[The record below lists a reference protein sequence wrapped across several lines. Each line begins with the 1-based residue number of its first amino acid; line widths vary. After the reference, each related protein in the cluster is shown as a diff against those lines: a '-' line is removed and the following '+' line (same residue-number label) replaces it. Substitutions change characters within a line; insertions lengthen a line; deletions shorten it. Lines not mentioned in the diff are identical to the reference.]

1 MKRSDALKQK
11 RAAVITK
18 WDALVRLA
26 ETENRELSTE
36 ENDTITGY
44 RTEAEGLDGQIDNAE
59 SLEQRAIA
67 SAATGASVVDGEQR
81 EQRSVERRFDV
92 KRMMGFVVD
101 RAKADGAEAEIN
113 EIAIAELRN
122 SGVQNVNTK
131 GFNVPS
137 SMAFRGA
144 KSVSRADAQTVGED
158 AGAFG
163 GTLVKEDA
171 GVVLP
176 NFVDRLT
183 IEDLGISPKY
193 DLVGDYPLHSIADFA
208 FENVGETEGLTPQ
221 KTGMAKRVLKPKRTG
236 MMAYISNQLLA
247 QSSINVMGVLQSR
260 ITEALNRRLFQDMI
274 NGDGTAP
281 NCLGILNDAL
291 AFDFAGAAGALS
303 LAKILE
309 LEGEID
315 EENATENG
323 RRFLLHTKLASIAKG
338 IPLDAG
344 SGLFLMDKDNSLY
357 GMPATKTTLV
367 PTLNGG
373 AEYPLIYGDWPSI
386 EAGFWGGLNIKA
398 DDTTRADS
406 NEVRLII
413 NVHRDIMASNPK
425 AFAANKKITI
435 A

>member
-11 RAAVITK
+11 RAAVVRK
-18 WDALVRLA
+18 WDALVKLA
-26 ETENRELSTE
+26 ETENRDLTQE
-36 ENDTITGY
+36 ENDLIISY
-44 RTEAEGLDGQIDNAE
+44 RTEADSFDGQIDAQE
-59 SLEQRAIA
+59 SLEQREISSAVAGGAI
-67 SAATGASVVDGEQR
+67 VDGEQN
-81 EQRSVERRFDV
+81 EQKKVEKRFDV

-101 RAKADGAEAEIN
+101 RSKADGAEAEIN
-113 EIAIAELRN
+113 EIAITELRN

-131 GFNVPS
+131 GFNIPS
-137 SMAFRGA
+137 AMAFRGA
-144 KSVSRADAQTVGED
+144 ATRAAAQTVSED
-158 AGAFG
+158 SGGFG
-163 GTLVKEDA
+163 GTLVKEDT
-171 GVVLP
+171 GVVLT

-208 FENVGETEGLTPQ
+208 FENVTETEGLTVQ
-221 KTGMAKRVLKPKRTG
+221 KTAIAKRVLKPKRTG

-247 QSSINVMGVLQSR
+247 QSSINIMGVLQSR

-281 NCLGILNDAL
+281 NTLGILNDSI
-291 AFDFAGAAGALS
+291 AFDFAGTAGALT
-303 LAKILE
+303 LAKILQ

-323 RRFLLHTKLASIAKG
+323 RRFLMHTKLASIAKG
-338 IPLDAG
+338 LALDSG
-344 SGLFLMDKDNSLY
+344 SGLFLMDKDNTLY
-357 GMPATKTTLV
+357 GMPVTKTTLV
-367 PTLNGG
+367 PVLETNT
-373 AEYPLIYGDWPSI
+373 EYPLIYGDWPTI

>member
-11 RAAVITK
+11 RATVVAAWT
-18 WDALVRLA
+18 ALISLA
-26 ETENRELSTE
+26 ETEVRDLSQE
-36 ENDTITGY
+36 ENGLINGY
-44 RTEAEGLDGQIDNAE
+44 RTEAEFLDMQVDAQE
-59 SLEQRAIA
+59 SLERREIA
-67 SAATGASVVDGEQR
+67 SAAAGGIVVNGEQR
-81 EQRSVERRFDV
+81 EQKKVEKRFDV
-92 KRMMGFVVD
+92 KRMMGFVLD
-101 RAKADGAEAEIN
+101 RSKADGAEAEIN
-113 EIAIAELRN
+113 EIAITELRN

-131 GFNVPS
+131 GFNIPS
-137 SMAFRGA
+137 AMAFRGA
-144 KSVSRADAQTVGED
+144 ATRAAAQTVTED
-158 AGAFG
+158 SGGFG
-163 GTLVKEDA
+163 GTLVKEDT
-171 GVVLP
+171 GVVLT

-208 FENVGETEGLTPQ
+208 FENVTETEGLTVQ
-221 KTGMAKRVLKPKRTG
+221 KAAATKRVLKPKRTG

-247 QSSINVMGVLQSR
+247 QSSINIMAVLQSR

-274 NGDGTAP
+274 NGNGTAP
-281 NCLGILNDAL
+281 NTLGILNDTL
-291 AFDFAGAAGALS
+291 AFDFAGTAGALT
-303 LAKILE
+303 LAKILQ

-323 RRFLLHTKLASIAKG
+323 RRFLMHTKLASIAKG
-338 IPLDAG
+338 LALDSG
-344 SGLFLMDKDNSLY
+344 SGLFLMDKDNTLY
-357 GMPATKTTLV
+357 GMPVTKTTLV
-367 PTLNGG
+367 PVLNTNT
-373 AEYPLIYGDWPSI
+373 EYPLIYGDWPTI

>member
-11 RAAVITK
+11 RAAVVRK
-18 WDALVRLA
+18 WDALVKLA
-26 ETENRELSTE
+26 ETENRDLTQE
-36 ENDTITGY
+36 ENDLIISY
-44 RTEAEGLDGQIDNAE
+44 RTEADSFDGQIDAQE
-59 SLEQRAIA
+59 SLEQREISSALAGGAI
-67 SAATGASVVDGEQR
+67 VDGEQN
-81 EQRSVERRFDV
+81 EQKKVEKRFDV

-101 RAKADGAEAEIN
+101 RSKADGAEAEIN
-113 EIAIAELRN
+113 EIAITELRN

-131 GFNVPS
+131 GFNIPS
-137 SMAFRGA
+137 AMAFRGA
-144 KSVSRADAQTVGED
+144 ATRAAAQTVSED
-158 AGAFG
+158 SGGFG
-163 GTLVKEDA
+163 GSLVKEDT
-171 GVVLP
+171 GVVLT

-208 FENVGETEGLTPQ
+208 FENVTETEGLTVQ
-221 KTGMAKRVLKPKRTG
+221 KTAIAKRVLKPKRTG

-247 QSSINVMGVLQSR
+247 QSSINIMGVLQSR

-281 NCLGILNDAL
+281 NTLGILNDSM
-291 AFDFAGAAGALS
+291 AFDFAGTAGALT
-303 LAKILE
+303 LAKILQ

-323 RRFLLHTKLASIAKG
+323 RRFLMHTKLASIAKG
-338 IPLDAG
+338 LALDSG
-344 SGLFLMDKDNSLY
+344 SGLFLMDKDNTLY
-357 GMPATKTTLV
+357 GMPVTKTTLV
-367 PTLNGG
+367 PVLETNT
-373 AEYPLIYGDWPSI
+373 EYPLIYGDWPTI

>member
-11 RAAVITK
+11 RAAVVRK
-18 WDALVRLA
+18 WDDLVKLA
-26 ETENRELSTE
+26 ETENRDLTQE
-36 ENDTITGY
+36 ENDLIISY
-44 RTEAEGLDGQIDNAE
+44 RTEADSFDGQIDAQE
-59 SLEQRAIA
+59 SLEQREISSAVAGGAI
-67 SAATGASVVDGEQR
+67 VDGEQN
-81 EQRSVERRFDV
+81 EQKKVEKRFDV

-101 RAKADGAEAEIN
+101 RSKADGAEAEIN
-113 EIAIAELRN
+113 EIAITELRN

-131 GFNVPS
+131 GFNIPS
-137 SMAFRGA
+137 AMAFRGA
-144 KSVSRADAQTVGED
+144 ATRAAAQTVSED
-158 AGAFG
+158 SGGFG
-163 GTLVKEDA
+163 GTLVKEDT
-171 GVVLP
+171 GVVLT

-208 FENVGETEGLTPQ
+208 FENVTETEGLTVQ
-221 KTGMAKRVLKPKRTG
+221 KTAIAKRVLKPKRTG

-247 QSSINVMGVLQSR
+247 QSSINIMGVLQSR

-281 NCLGILNDAL
+281 NTLGILNDSI
-291 AFDFAGAAGALS
+291 AFDFAGTAGALT
-303 LAKILE
+303 LAKILQ

-323 RRFLLHTKLASIAKG
+323 RRFLMHTKLASIAKG
-338 IPLDAG
+338 LALDSG
-344 SGLFLMDKDNSLY
+344 SGLFLMDKDNTLY
-357 GMPATKTTLV
+357 GMPVTKTTLV
-367 PTLNGG
+367 PVLETNT
-373 AEYPLIYGDWPSI
+373 EYPLIYGDWPTI